1 MAFEPEAR
9 YLGGSDALRGGII
22 MKRFIAAIIGAADV
36 STGAFAQTSID
47 FSKFQSDLGSFANSM
62 SSALMLNASVGSTWS
77 DAYIGGFPNFGVGV
91 VAGAAFTG
99 KGSVTP
105 LFNDLS
111 AAVPAA
117 IDQFGV
123 PIPAV
128 GLSAKIGLPFLPI
141 DVGLSGGYIPQSVG
155 DQLKGMTRVSVD
167 YKNIAAQ
174 VRVDLLRENL
184 LLPDISLGV
193 GVSYQEGT
201 VTTSLGSSETLLS
214 NQTIGT
220 GSSWSVT
227 ASAPEL
233 SLGWKST
240 NVDAT
245 LQVSKSFL
253 IFRPYAGLGY
263 TMGSSTVT
271 GGVASALSV
280 QNNGSPS
287 TVDDLNAAVAAA
299 NASNLYPNFSTAGF
313 TYTTTASTPMFR
325 MYGGLSFE
333 ILVLKLDAQVMYVP
347 ATQNLGATFMAR
359 FQI

>member
-1 MAFEPEAR
+1 M
-9 YLGGSDALRGGII
+9 
-22 MKRFIAAIIGAADV
+22 
-36 STGAFAQTSID
+36 
-47 FSKFQSDLGSFANSM
+47 
-62 SSALMLNASVGSTWS
+62 
-77 DAYIGGFPNFGVGV
+77 
-91 VAGAAFTG
+91 
-99 KGSVTP
+99 TP

-201 VTTSLGSSETLLS
+201 VTTSLGLPSQTLLNS
-214 NQTIGT
+214 VSIGSDT
-220 GSSWSVT
+220 WTVV
-227 ASAPEL
+227 APSPDL
-233 SLGWKST
+233 TLGWKST

-271 GGVASALSV
+271 GGVSSNLSV
-280 QNNGSPS
+280 SNGSGPS
-287 TVDDLNAAVAAA
+287 TADALAAA
-299 NASNLYPNFSTAGF
+299 IAAYAPNSYPTFSTAGF
-313 TYTTTASTPMFR
+313 IYTTTASTPMFR
-325 MYGGLSFE
+325 VYGGLSFE
-333 ILVLKLDAQVMYVP
+333 ILVLKFDAQVMYVP
-347 ATQNLGATFMAR
+347 ASQNLGATFMAR